1 MNGGAG
7 AFRNSP
13 YLCRAVAARGDVGV
27 TKNAAKRIT
36 TVDNAMTQA

>member
-1 MNGGAG
+1 
-7 AFRNSP
+7 
-13 YLCRAVAARGDVGV
+13 VAARGDVGV